1 MKRQSGDWRSQV
13 VRRDTRILVVAQVV
27 ELADYAVGL
36 RAGAGM
42 GLDGVEQAA
51 IGRSGAAVMEEE
63 NALANAP
70 ERSGAELIGTG
81 RALGDVVGKTRAHV
95 VDQQVG
101 KQRHLLIAQT
111 WREVRRT
118 GLERR
123 SVAGGAADL
132 GEDRLAGRNRLRG
145 RIAGNSR
152 SLRSRRSEEAHE
164 VGKLDGVA
172 GNLIAGE
179 SEIGFVLGSGIVE
192 AGGRGIGAFVGEQ
205 LVGHAHFDVVGFA
218 GEYFERFVLSLPAE
232 TSDRAVVAAVV
243 GMAGNAEL
251 LFETGVGG
259 HIGEDGG
266 IGDIFDEAG
275 AEDGSGDAE
284 DEVAELIRLLE
295 VGLGQDAARGVLA
308 TGDGEKVV
316 NSAIRSAGEAAAGR
330 DYKRKAR
337 FAYRAFETDEEGN
350 RIGAAII
357 SRNGELRIG
366 ADEGEKRGARAGTAD
381 GGLR

>member
-243 GMAGNAEL
+243 GMAGYAEL
-251 LFETGVGG
+251 LFEIGVGG
-259 HIGEDGG
+259 HVGEDGG
-266 IGDIFDEAG
+266 MGDIFQEAG
-275 AEDGSGDAE
+275 AEEGSGDAE
-284 DEVAELIRLLE
+284 DEVAELIGLLE
-295 VGLGQDAARGVLA
+295 VGLGEDAARSVLA
-308 TGDGEKVV
+308 TGDGEQVV
-316 NSAIRSAGEAAAGR
+316 NSAVGSAGDRAGR

-337 FAYRAFETDEEGN
+337 FAHRAFERNEEGN
-350 RIGAAII
+350 
-357 SRNGELRIG
+357 
-366 ADEGEKRGARAGTAD
+366 
-381 GGLR
+381 